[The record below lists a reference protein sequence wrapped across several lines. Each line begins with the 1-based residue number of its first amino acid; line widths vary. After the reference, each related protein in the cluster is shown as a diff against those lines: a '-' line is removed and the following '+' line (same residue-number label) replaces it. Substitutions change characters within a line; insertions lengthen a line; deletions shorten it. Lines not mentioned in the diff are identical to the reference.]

1 MHMAKRRAREMAAG
15 LLCGFLCTPA
25 VCADSVV
32 RVWLDSIRDVRTM
45 ESLSDDMWSHGIYGG
60 CAEYLVTPEQREAL
74 GRTNLKWCV
83 FIEDV
88 ESLVRAEHDRLSRP
102 PQEGGVA
109 DDAWFSDF
117 KNLAAIEARLE
128 ALVAL
133 RPDRASLFTVGTSIE
148 GRVIRGIR
156 ISALPVG
163 TVAPAVVLN
172 GTQHAREWGA
182 TMTCMYMADRLVE
195 TADSDPVVAQILAR
209 TEVLVIPVVNVDGYV
224 FTWADTANRLWRKNR
239 RNNGDGTFGV
249 DPNRN
254 WGYQWGGAGASS
266 NPSSETYRGPDAFSE
281 PETQAM
287 RTFFE
292 ARPNI
297 VSNIDI
303 HAYSQL
309 VLSPWAYTTDFSADA
324 DVFQSIGSDM
334 SSAITQSGGLNYTVG
349 PAGTTLY
356 LASGGSVDWVYG
368 SRAALAWTTEVRDTG
383 GYGFVMPP
391 SEILPCAREN
401 FAATLV
407 FLDRT
412 TRAAAIVPQVAPPT
426 IVAGTP
432 TTITAKIRPSLAG
445 SVSAR
450 VLRWRVGSGAWNNV
464 VMSSLGNNLFA
475 ASLPAFPCGTS
486 VSWHLLAVGI
496 PVDAVW
502 PSNGVE
508 QPFQSVAASE
518 VVLTSVDFESA
529 PGWSFGISG
538 DTATGGVWTQGDPI
552 ATSAQAEDDHSPAP
566 GTQCAFTGQGVVGG
580 GAGAADVDG
589 GTTTLQSPSLGTMT
603 AAMELRFWY
612 WYSNNLGASPNQD
625 EMPVQVQGSGG
636 VWTTIATISSSQTAW
651 REMRLPLNG
660 VVPIGSPVAVRF
672 LAQDLG
678 AGSLVEAAVDD
689 VQLVRLGCL
698 FAPADFDNS
707 GSVDGIDLAVLLSQW
722 GSSGNADINSDG
734 TVGGPDL
741 TLLLASWG

>member
-1 MHMAKRRAREMAAG
+1 MRDMGAV
-15 LLCGFLCTPA
+15 LLCGCLCAPA
-25 VCADSVV
+25 ICADSVV
-32 RVWLDSIRDVRTM
+32 RVWLDSVRDVRTM
-45 ESLSDDMWSHGIYGG
+45 ESLSDDMWSHGIHGG
-60 CAEYLVTPEQREAL
+60 SADYLVTPEQREAL
-74 GRTNLKWCV
+74 ARTDLKWCV

-88 ESLVRAEHDRLSRP
+88 ESLVRAEHERLTRP
-102 PQEGGVA
+102 PEEGGLA
-109 DDAWFSDF
+109 NDAWFSDF
-117 KNLAAIEARLE
+117 KNLTAIEARLE

-148 GRVIRGIR
+148 GRAIRGIR
-156 ISALPVG
+156 ISALPIG
-163 TVAPAVVLN
+163 AAAPAVVLN

-209 TEVLVIPVVNVDGYV
+209 AEVLVIPVVNVDGYV

-249 DPNRN
+249 DNNRN
-254 WGYQWGGAGASS
+254 WGFQWGGAGAST
-266 NPSSETYRGPDAFSE
+266 NPASETYRGTDAFSE

-287 RTFFE
+287 RMFFE

-297 VSNIDI
+297 VSNIDF
-303 HAYSQL
+303 HSYSQL
-309 VLSPWAYTTDFSADA
+309 VLSPWAYTTEISADA
-324 DVFQSIGSDM
+324 DVFQAIGSDM
-334 SSAITQSGGLNYTVG
+334 GSAITQSGGLNYIVG
-349 PAGTTLY
+349 PVGTTLY

-383 GYGFVMPP
+383 NYGFVMPP

-401 FAATLV
+401 FAATVVL
-407 FLDRT
+407 LDRT
-412 TRAAAIVPQVAPPT
+412 TRAAAIAPQVAPTT
-426 IVAGTP
+426 IHAGTP
-432 TTITAKIRPSLAG
+432 TTITAKIRPSLSG
-445 SVSAR
+445 SVFAR

-464 VMSSLGNNLFA
+464 VMSSLGNNLFSGA
-475 ASLPAFPCGTS
+475 LPAFPCGTT
-486 VSWHLLAVGI
+486 VSWHIVAVGA

-502 PSNGVE
+502 PTNGVE
-508 QPFQSVAASE
+508 QPFQSVAVSE
-518 VVLTSVDFESA
+518 IAVASVDFESA
-529 PGWSFGISG
+529 PGWAFGVVG
-538 DTATGGVWTQGDPI
+538 DTATGGGWTRGDPVG
-552 ATSAQAEDDHSPAP
+552 TSAQPEDDHSPAP

-589 GTTTLQSPSLGTMT
+589 GVTTLQSPSLGTMD

-625 EMPVQVQGSGG
+625 EMPVQVLGSGG
-636 VWTTIATISSSQTAW
+636 VWTTIATISSSQVAW

-660 VVPIGSPVAVRF
+660 VVPIGAPVAVRF
-672 LAQDLG
+672 QAQDLG

-689 VQLVRLGCL
+689 VQLVRVGCL
-698 FAPADFDNS
+698 FAPADFDNN
-707 GSVDGIDLAVLLSQW
+707 GAVDGSDLAVLLSQW

-734 TVGGPDL
+734 TVDGLDL